1 MSEKRYMKII
11 VEFSDGVYYEL
22 DGEQLNPKQIEL
34 IAHMLEIPEMNNC
47 VIGQDK

>member
-1 MSEKRYMKII
+1 MKII

-34 IAHMLEIPEMNNC
+34 IAHMLEIPEMNDC
-47 VIGQDK
+47 VIVQDK